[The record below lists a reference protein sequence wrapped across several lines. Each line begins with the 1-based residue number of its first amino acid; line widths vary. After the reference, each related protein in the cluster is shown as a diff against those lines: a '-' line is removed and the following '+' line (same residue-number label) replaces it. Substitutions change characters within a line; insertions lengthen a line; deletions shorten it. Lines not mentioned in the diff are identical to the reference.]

1 MQNNFA
7 WKKKETK
14 WKPCTHP
21 LLESGKIMLN
31 ITAPH
36 FTREKVCISSE
47 ACLQLEFPLML
58 PPSQQK
64 MSKPICVTL
73 GFVSADEHNSVGVEN
88 LIQKSFVLHVDVETP
103 GPQTTA
109 MVLYSPVPAKCNKVF
124 IKKRGIDIAEKKWKK
139 ESEGLRWEQIRRQ
152 LHNMA
157 VLDTQARATCVEV
170 FGCSPVS
177 VSESSVSPIS
187 FLYAISSSRDQSAP
201 MNKYVHRIV
210 ENYSICTIRG
220 KLE

>member
-1 MQNNFA
+1 
-7 WKKKETK
+7 
-14 WKPCTHP
+14 
-21 LLESGKIMLN
+21 MLN

-47 ACLQLEFPLML
+47 ACLQLAFPLML

-73 GFVSADEHNSVGVEN
+73 AFVSADEHNSVGVEN
-88 LIQKSFVLHVDVETP
+88 LIQKSFVLHVDAETP

-139 ESEGLRWEQIRRQ
+139 ESEGLRWEQICPFQVDSYTTWQYWIHKQEQPVLRS
-152 LHNMA
+152 LA
-157 VLDTQARATCVEV
+157 VVLYLYLNHLYH
-170 FGCSPVS
+170 PS
-177 VSESSVSPIS
+177 VSYMQYPPPETNLHP
-187 FLYAISSSRDQSAP
+187 
-201 MNKYVHRIV
+201 
-210 ENYSICTIRG
+210 
-220 KLE
+220 

>member
-1 MQNNFA
+1 
-7 WKKKETK
+7 
-14 WKPCTHP
+14 
-21 LLESGKIMLN
+21 MLN

-139 ESEGLRWEQIRRQ
+139 ESECLWEQIHPFQVDSYTKWQYWIHKQEQPVLRS
-152 LHNMA
+152 LA
-157 VLDTQARATCVEV
+157 VVLYLYLNHLYH
-170 FGCSPVS
+170 PS
-177 VSESSVSPIS
+177 VSYMQYPPPETNLHP
-187 FLYAISSSRDQSAP
+187 
-201 MNKYVHRIV
+201 
-210 ENYSICTIRG
+210 
-220 KLE
+220 

>member
-1 MQNNFA
+1 
-7 WKKKETK
+7 
-14 WKPCTHP
+14 
-21 LLESGKIMLN
+21 LESGKIMLN

-36 FTREKVCISSE
+36 FTREKVRISSE

-73 GFVSADEHNSVGVEN
+73 AFVSADEHNSVGVEN
-88 LIQKSFVLHVDVETP
+88 LIQKSFVLHVDAETP

-139 ESEGLRWEQIRRQ
+139 ESEGLRWEQICPFQ
-152 LHNMA
+152 VDSYTTWQYWIHK
-157 VLDTQARATCVEV
+157 Q
-170 FGCSPVS
+170 
-177 VSESSVSPIS
+177 
-187 FLYAISSSRDQSAP
+187 
-201 MNKYVHRIV
+201 
-210 ENYSICTIRG
+210 
-220 KLE
+220 